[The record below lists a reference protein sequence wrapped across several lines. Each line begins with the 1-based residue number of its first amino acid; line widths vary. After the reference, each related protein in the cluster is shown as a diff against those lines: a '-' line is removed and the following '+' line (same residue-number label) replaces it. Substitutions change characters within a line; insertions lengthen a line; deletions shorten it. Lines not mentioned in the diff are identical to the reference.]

1 MIRTAARGCTGA
13 RGPHRAAGEGTMQQR
28 TRAALSL
35 AAIVALLGS
44 GCYGKRISAVEVRT
58 ARIEDRLNEIERTQR
73 DQAAEVA
80 ELREKVR
87 EQVDL
92 VRAGHAGGDE
102 RMRDLER
109 AVQILAQRVDESG
122 ELYRELKDTV
132 RYRPDSPATSAGWPR
147 ALYDAAYQDLT
158 RGNHGLA
165 ILGFQEVLAKFPTSE
180 LADNAQ
186 YWIGESYYAQ
196 KDFKQALQEFQKTVQ
211 VFPKGD
217 KVPAALYK
225 TALCQ
230 QQLGDKPGART
241 TLQGLVEKYPQS
253 EEARLARSKIQEL

>member
-1 MIRTAARGCTGA
+1 MHKRRGAALTTAAV
-13 RGPHRAAGEGTMQQR
+13 
-28 TRAALSL
+28 
-35 AAIVALLGS
+35 VALLGS

-58 ARIEDRLNEIERTQR
+58 ARIEDRLNEIERAQR

-87 EQVDL
+87 AQVDL

-132 RYRPDSPATSAGWPR
+132 RYRAADSTAAASGGGGGGGSPR
-147 ALYDAAYQDLT
+147 AIYDAAYQDLT

-196 KDFKQALQEFQKTVQ
+196 KDFKQALAEFQKTVQ
-211 VFPKGD
+211 AYPQGD

-230 QQLGDKPGART
+230 QQLGDKGAART
-241 TLQGLVEKYPQS
+241 TLQGLVDKYPQS